1 MRDREAWKELLKAS
15 LSSEKDDERFF
26 LGVAMMFIIK

>member
-15 LSSEKDDERFF
+15 LSSEKEDERFF
-26 LGVAMMFIIK
+26 RGVAMMFIIV